1 MRREYKQITNLQIE
15 NSKLKNIIKTI
26 KTMVLDEPN
35 DMQLGGKIRSYFL
48 NEDNK
53 KTYIYE
59 SPDGG
64 ETIYRRKFGDYE
76 TPRELVKNED
86 QIDLFPLK
94 A

>member
-26 KTMVLDEPN
+26 KTMVHDKPN
-35 DMQLGGKIRSYFL
+35 DMQLGEKIRSYFL
-48 NEDNK
+48 NGDNK
-53 KTYIYE
+53 KAYIYE

-64 ETIYRRKFGDYE
+64 ETIYRRKFGDYD

-86 QIDLFPLK
+86 QMDLFRNK
-94 A
+94 